1 MICRIPPK
9 FGSASSGV
17 WDLLLKGIEGLEIA
31 RREGVHPSVIS
42 RIKTRVE
49 RRITAETEGKAA
61 SLKARQLGEIRRAR
75 REAWR
80 GWEESCKP
88 AAKTTRRSRGT
99 GFGSGSG
106 SGTVEQNEVKGQ
118 SGNLAFLDKVYDGI
132 RLEARLTGTE
142 AAQKQTVEVMSLEAL
157 VAGSIFDVVEQLPLG
172 LATGVEAVGECS
184 ITNGAGIRRSARSVR
199 PRTNGARAK
208 RAWTPWKTA
217 KDAVSH
223 RAHTRPCPLKKTRE
237 DRLKQRSQPVH
248 QIGSRSMEPSRVAG
262 EPSFWT
268 SRARNSSDRRP
279 CTAFRISAQR

>member
-1 MICRIPPK
+1 MPIDPQNTAQIRERELR
-9 FGSASSGV
+9 V

-31 RREGVHPSVIS
+31 RREGVHSSVTS

-61 SLKARQLGEIRRAR
+61 SPQGSATGRDPAGA
-75 REAWR
+75 AGSVA

-157 VAGSIFDVVEQLPLG
+157 VAGSMDPE
-172 LATGVEAVGECS
+172 
-184 ITNGAGIRRSARSVR
+184 
-199 PRTNGARAK
+199 K
-208 RAWTPWKTA
+208 
-217 KDAVSH
+217 
-223 RAHTRPCPLKKTRE
+223 
-237 DRLKQRSQPVH
+237 
-248 QIGSRSMEPSRVAG
+248 
-262 EPSFWT
+262 
-268 SRARNSSDRRP
+268 
-279 CTAFRISAQR
+279 